1 MQLGVVGGQLL
12 PRLGPAGTT
21 LRELGVR
28 DNTMVRVVSPSGPS
42 LRWSKEVI
50 SSLLL
55 GCSLGCFF
63 VLGCALL
70 AWIISAQM
78 VPAARAVAA
87 NSLVPAARAAAD
99 SLVPA
104 ARAVAAD
111 SLRTAPAFF
120 SAATLYL
127 QVAGLGLAAPVAIPI
142 IQRVP
147 CWIGV
152 VCGWLA
158 SFWR

>member
-1 MQLGVVGGQLL
+1 ML

-28 DNTMVRVVSPSGPS
+28 DNAIVRVVSPPSGPS
-42 LRWSKEVI
+42 SRWSKEM
-50 SSLLL
+50 SSLI
-55 GCSLGCFF
+55 LGCFF
-63 VLGCALL
+63 VLGC
-70 AWIISAQM
+70 WCISAQM
-78 VPAARAVAA
+78 VPAARATAD
-87 NSLVPAARAAAD
+87 SLVPASRAAAD

-120 SAATLYL
+120 SAATLFL

-147 CWIGV
+147 GWIGV
-152 VCGWLA
+152 ACAWLA

>member
-87 NSLVPAARAAAD
+87 NSLVPAARA
-99 SLVPA
+99 
-104 ARAVAAD
+104 VAAD
-111 SLRTAPAFF
+111 SLKTAPAFF

-127 QVAGLGLAAPVAIPI
+127 QVAGWGLAAPDAIPI

-152 VCGWLA
+152 ACAWLA